1 MNNIIDYKKIGNRI
15 KLQRKKLDI
24 TQEKICNDLNISLYH
39 YSKIENARVSAS
51 LETLVEIANYLQIEL
66 TYLMSGISKLETNYF
81 DNEMMAIYAKCDH
94 HQKQLLLEFAKIII
108 NTEIKS
114 VSTGKQIQ

>member
-15 KLQRKKLDI
+15 KQQRKKLDI

-39 YSKIENARVSAS
+39 YSKVENARVSAS
-51 LETLVEIANYLQIEL
+51 FETLVEIANYLELEL
-66 TYLMSGISKLETNYF
+66 TCLLTGISKLETTYF
-81 DNEMMAIYAKCDH
+81 DNEMMAIYSKCDDQ
-94 HQKQLLLEFAKIII
+94 QKQLILEFAKIII

-114 VSTGKQIQ
+114 ISTGKQV